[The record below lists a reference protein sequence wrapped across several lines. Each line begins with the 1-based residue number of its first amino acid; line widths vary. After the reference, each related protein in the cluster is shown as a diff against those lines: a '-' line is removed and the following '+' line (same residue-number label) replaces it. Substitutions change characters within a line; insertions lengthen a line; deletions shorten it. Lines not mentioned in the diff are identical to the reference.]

1 MLYDLEKCNNLDWKS
16 ERAKGFLKVFGD
28 NKIAAIVYNDKEK
41 YVTDIE
47 GNVTIGEPNIFYFD
61 NADEF
66 SDAIENMSTFRNFQ
80 IVPRNPEKYS
90 LFKAGDELAKETED
104 GYSSHIS
111 ILYRVS
117 NFTVYVTGS
126 LRAYN
131 SGVGE
136 LMFSTN
142 VELFQRGYRLELTDY
157 EKYLK
162 NAAETVDYRKSS
174 SETKPHVS
182 KISLDKEDF
191 PIKIGE
197 KMLCK
202 GRLSKWGIG
211 KFAGFNNNSFYPF
224 IVKDVDGGDV
234 PEELACRASGWD
246 VTYALP
252 YDKTTESLKD
262 TYVSPEIV
270 GAYSCE
276 KGGGV
281 NKLFRFSSEYYIAP
295 CDSN

>member
-1 MLYDLEKCNNLDWKS
+1 MLYDFEKCNNLDWKS

-28 NKIAAIVYNDKEK
+28 NKIAAIVYRDKEK

-47 GNVTIGEPNIFYFD
+47 GNVTIGESNIFYFD

-66 SDAIENMSTFRNFQ
+66 SDAIENMLTFRNFQ
-80 IVPRNPEKYS
+80 IVPRNREKYS

-131 SGVGE
+131 SGAGE

-162 NAAETVDYRKSS
+162 TQQKQ
-174 SETKPHVS
+174 
-182 KISLDKEDF
+182 
-191 PIKIGE
+191 
-197 KMLCK
+197 
-202 GRLSKWGIG
+202 
-211 KFAGFNNNSFYPF
+211 
-224 IVKDVDGGDV
+224 
-234 PEELACRASGWD
+234 
-246 VTYALP
+246 
-252 YDKTTESLKD
+252 
-262 TYVSPEIV
+262 
-270 GAYSCE
+270 
-276 KGGGV
+276 
-281 NKLFRFSSEYYIAP
+281 
-295 CDSN
+295 